1 MPDDCDWLLIG
12 DFNLIRNP
20 SDRNMPGGNIS
31 EMLWFNEALNS
42 LGVIE
47 IPLHGR
53 KFTWIN
59 KQMPLLLDRL
69 DWFFTSNSW
78 TAKFL
83 NTVVRTLVM
92 ETSDHWPCVVEIN
105 TSIPQPKLFRFEN
118 HWLSH
123 EEFISVVVNEWQASG
138 HLLDPARS

>member
-1 MPDDCDWLLIG
+1 MSDDCDWLLIG
-12 DFNLIRNP
+12 DFNLIKNP

-59 KQMPLLLDRL
+59 KQMPLLLERL
-69 DWFFTSNSW
+69 DWFFTSNSC
-78 TAKFL
+78 TLSYPHTLAHSL
-83 NTVVRTLVM
+83 NLEV
-92 ETSDHWPCVVEIN
+92 SDH
-105 TSIPQPKLFRFEN
+105 
-118 HWLSH
+118 
-123 EEFISVVVNEWQASG
+123 
-138 HLLDPARS
+138 